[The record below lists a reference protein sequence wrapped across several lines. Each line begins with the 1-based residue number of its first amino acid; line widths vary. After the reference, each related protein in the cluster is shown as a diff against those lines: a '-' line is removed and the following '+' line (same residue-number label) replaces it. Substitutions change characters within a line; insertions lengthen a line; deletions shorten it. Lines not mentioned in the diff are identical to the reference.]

1 MSYADQA
8 QSSFETALDRVP
20 EGIRVYLPI
29 LPVLALVGV
38 FILYPIVRA
47 VYTSLFSKHLLRP
60 DQAEFVGLDNYAE
73 IWSNPQIHDVLWNT
87 FVWVAVGSSVAIV
100 LGFVMGWLLY
110 EKLPYVSV
118 ASAIVLIPWV
128 LPRVVG
134 ASIWQFMFGGSQGII
149 NELLVQLGVIDQ
161 YIVMLGSGD
170 EVVAGVSISLL
181 PPIVGMI
188 WRLAPLFALLT
199 LTSFQGIDE
208 RLYEAARMDGATP
221 WEEFRYVTLPLMRY
235 NLAIGF
241 LLMLIYNIRNFS
253 MVWVMTKGGP
263 GVSSST
269 LPIMIYRQAFVDFQV
284 GFASALSMLL
294 FAVLLVFSYYYIKVY
309 DRVQGEF

>member
-1 MSYADQA
+1 MSHVDKTY
-8 QSSFETALDRVP
+8 SSFERVLDRVP
-20 EGIRVYLPI
+20 ERLQVYLPI

-38 FILYPIVRA
+38 FILYPIVQA
-47 VYTSLFSKHLLRP
+47 IYTSLFEKHLLRP
-60 DQAEFVGLDNYAE
+60 GQTEFVGIGNYAE
-73 IWSNPQIHDVLWNT
+73 IWSNPEIHTVLLNT
-87 FVWVAVGSSVAIV
+87 FIWVTVGSLGAIV

-149 NELLVQLGVIDQ
+149 NELLVLLGITDE
-161 YIVMLGSGD
+161 YIVMLGSS
-170 EVVAGVSISLL
+170 ELSLW

-208 RLYEAARMDGATP
+208 RLYEAARIDGATP
-221 WEEFRYVTLPLMRY
+221 WEAFRYVTLPLMRY

-241 LLMLIYNIRNFS
+241 LLMLIYNVRNFS
-253 MVWVMTKGGP
+253 MVWVMTNGGP
-263 GVSSST
+263 GVSSTT
-269 LPIMIYRQAFVDFQV
+269 LPVMIYRQAFVDFNV
-284 GFASALSMLL
+284 GLASALSVLL
-294 FAVLLVFSYYYIKVY
+294 FAVLLVFSYYYIRVY
-309 DRVQGEF
+309 NRVQGEYQ

>member
-1 MSYADQA
+1 MS
-8 QSSFETALDRVP
+8 
-20 EGIRVYLPI
+20 
-29 LPVLALVGV
+29 LVGV
-38 FILYPIVRA
+38 FILYPIA
-47 VYTSLFSKHLLRP
+47 QAIYSSFFDKDLLSP
-60 DQAEFVGLDNYAE
+60 AEAEFVGLANYAE
-73 IWSNPQIHDVLWNT
+73 IWTSETIHQVLWNT
-87 FVWVAVGSSVAIV
+87 FVWVAVGSIAAIV
-100 LGFVMGWLLY
+100 LGFLMGWLLY
-110 EKLPYVSV
+110 EKLPFTSV

-149 NELLVQLGVIDQ
+149 NELLVQLGVIDE
-161 YIVMLGSGD
+161 YIVMLGSTD
-170 EVVAGVSISLL
+170 LSLW

-199 LTSFQGIDE
+199 LTSLQGIDE
-208 RLYEAARMDGATP
+208 HLYEAARMDGATP
-221 WEEFRYVTLPLMRY
+221 WEQFRYITLPMMRY

-269 LPIMIYRQAFVDFQV
+269 LPVMIYRTAFVDFNV
-284 GFASALSMLL
+284 GLASALSMLL
-294 FAVLLVFSYYYIKVY
+294 FVVLLVFSYYYIQVY
-309 DRVQGEF
+309 DKVQGEF

>member
-1 MSYADQA
+1 MSYAEQA

-20 EGIRVYLPI
+20 EGLRVYLPI
-29 LPVLALVGV
+29 LPVLALVGL

-47 VYTSLFSKHLLRP
+47 VYTSFFSKHLLRP
-60 DQAEFVGLDNYAE
+60 DQTEFVGLKNYAE
-73 IWSNPQIHDVLWNT
+73 IWSNPAIHDVLWNT

-149 NELLVQLGVIDQ
+149 NELLILLGVTDQ
-161 YIVMLGSGD
+161 YIVMLGSS
-170 EVVAGVSISLL
+170 ELSLW

-221 WEEFRYVTLPLMRY
+221 WEEFRYITLPLMRY

-263 GVSSST
+263 GLSST
-269 LPIMIYRQAFVDFQV
+269 TLPVMIYRQAFTDFQV
-284 GFASALSMLL
+284 GMASALSVLL

-309 DRVQGEF
+309 DKVQGEFQ

>member
-1 MSYADQA
+1 MSYAEQA
-8 QSSFETALDRVP
+8 QSSFEGALDRVP
-20 EGIRVYLPI
+20 EGLRVYLPI
-29 LPVLALVGV
+29 LPVMSLVGV
-38 FILYPIVRA
+38 FILYPIARA
-47 VYTSLFSKHLLRP
+47 VYTSFLSKNLLRP
-60 DQAEFVGLDNYAE
+60 DQAEFVGVENYAE
-73 IWSNPQIHDVLWNT
+73 IWSNPATHDVLWNT
-87 FVWVAVGSSVAIV
+87 FIWVTVGSSVAIV
-100 LGFVMGWLLY
+100 LGFLMGWLLY

-149 NELLVQLGVIDQ
+149 NELLVLLGITDQ
-161 YIVMLGSGD
+161 YIVMLGSS
-170 EVVAGVSISLL
+170 ELSLW

-199 LTSFQGIDE
+199 LTSSQGIDE

-253 MVWVMTKGGP
+253 MVWIMTRGGP
-263 GVSSST
+263 GVSSTT
-269 LPIMIYRQAFVDFQV
+269 LPVMIYRAAFIDFRV
-284 GFASALSMLL
+284 GLASALSMVL
-294 FAVLLVFSYYYIKVY
+294 FVVLLVFSYYYIKIY
-309 DRVQGEF
+309 NRVQGGY

>member
-1 MSYADQA
+1 MSYADNA
-8 QSSFETALDRVP
+8 QSSYERALDRVP
-20 EGIRVYLPI
+20 ETVQVYIPI
-29 LPVLALVGV
+29 LPVMVLVGL
-38 FILYPIVRA
+38 FILYPIA
-47 VYTSLFSKHLLRP
+47 QAILSSFTDKTFLNPSE
-60 DQAEFVGLDNYAE
+60 AEFVGLANYQEIWASAE
-73 IWSNPQIHDVLWNT
+73 IHQVLWNT

-100 LGFVMGWLLY
+100 IGFVLGWLLH
-110 EKLPYVSV
+110 EKLPYTSV

-134 ASIWQFMFGGSQGII
+134 ASIWKFMFGGSQGII
-149 NELLVQLGVIDQ
+149 NEFLVQLGFIDE
-161 YIVMLGSGD
+161 YIVMLGNP
-170 EVVAGVSISLL
+170 EYSIW

-199 LTSFQGIDE
+199 LTSLQGIDD
-208 RLYEAARMDGATP
+208 RYYEAARMDGATP
-221 WEEFRYVTLPLMRY
+221 WEQFRLITLPMMRY

-253 MVWVMTKGGP
+253 MVWVMTRGGP

-284 GFASALSMLL
+284 GFASALSMML

-309 DRVQGEF
+309 DKVQGEFK

>member
-1 MSYADQA
+1 MSYVDSAK
-8 QSSFETALDRVP
+8 SSSDSLVGRIP
-20 EGIRVYLPI
+20 ESVRVYLPI
-29 LPVLALVGV
+29 LPVMALVGV

-47 VYTSLFSKHLLRP
+47 VYSSFFSKDLLAP
-60 DQAEFVGLDNYAE
+60 DEAEFVGLANYAE
-73 IWSNPQIHDVLWNT
+73 IWSNPDIHQVLWNT
-87 FVWVAVGSSVAIV
+87 FVWVTVGSLVAIV
-100 LGFVMGWLLY
+100 LGFLMGWLLH
-110 EKLPYVSV
+110 EKLPYTSV

-149 NELLVQLGVIDQ
+149 NELLVQLGIVNE
-161 YIVMLGSGD
+161 YIVMLGSSD
-170 EVVAGVSISLL
+170 LSLW

-208 RLYEAARMDGATP
+208 HLYEAARMDGATP
-221 WEEFRYVTLPLMRY
+221 WEQFRYVTIPMMKY

-241 LLMLIYNIRNFS
+241 LLMLIYNVRNFS

-269 LPIMIYRQAFVDFQV
+269 LPVMIYRAAFVDFEV
-284 GFASALSMLL
+284 GFASALSVML
-294 FAVLLVFSYYYIKVY
+294 FVVLLVFSYYYIQFYDKV
-309 DRVQGEF
+309 RGEM

>member
-1 MSYADQA
+1 MSYVDNAQA
-8 QSSFETALDRVP
+8 SYEHAIERVP
-20 EGIRVYLPI
+20 EGVRVYLPI
-29 LPVLALVGV
+29 LPVMSLVGV
-38 FILYPIVRA
+38 FILYPIA
-47 VYTSLFSKHLLRP
+47 QAIYSSFFDKDLLSP
-60 DQAEFVGLDNYAE
+60 AEAEFVGLANYAE
-73 IWSNPQIHDVLWNT
+73 IWTSETIHQVLWNT
-87 FVWVAVGSSVAIV
+87 FVWVAVGSIAAIV
-100 LGFVMGWLLY
+100 LGFLMGWLLY
-110 EKLPYVSV
+110 EKLPFTSV

-149 NELLVQLGVIDQ
+149 NELLVQLGVIDE
-161 YIVMLGSGD
+161 YIVMLGST
-170 EVVAGVSISLL
+170 ELSLW

-199 LTSFQGIDE
+199 LTSLQGIDE
-208 RLYEAARMDGATP
+208 HLYEAARMDGATP
-221 WEEFRYVTLPLMRY
+221 WEQFRYITLPMMRY

-269 LPIMIYRQAFVDFQV
+269 LPVMIYRTAFVDFNV
-284 GFASALSMLL
+284 GLASALSMLL
-294 FAVLLVFSYYYIKVY
+294 FVVLLVFSYYYIQVY
-309 DRVQGEF
+309 DKVQGEF

>member
-1 MSYADQA
+1 
-8 QSSFETALDRVP
+8 
-20 EGIRVYLPI
+20 VYLPI
-29 LPVLALVGV
+29 VPVMGLVGL
-38 FILYPIVRA
+38 FILYPIAQAIR
-47 VYTSLFSKHLLRP
+47 TSFTDKELLRP
-60 DQAEFVGLDNYAE
+60 EEAEFVGLANYAE
-73 IWSNPQIHDVLWNT
+73 IWTNGEIHQVLWNT
-87 FVWVAVGSSVAIV
+87 FVWVTVGSLAAI
-100 LGFVMGWLLY
+100 LIGFVLGWLLY
-110 EKLPYVSV
+110 EKLPYTSV
-118 ASAIVLIPWV
+118 ASAIVLVPWV

-149 NELLVQLGVIDQ
+149 NELLVLLGVIDE
-161 YIVMLGSGD
+161 YIVMLGSTD
-170 EVVAGVSISLL
+170 LSLW
-181 PPIVGMI
+181 PPIVGMV

-208 RLYEAARMDGATP
+208 QLYEAARMDGATP
-221 WEEFRYVTLPLMRY
+221 WEQFRFVTLPMMRY

-269 LPIMIYRQAFVDFQV
+269 LPVMIYRAAFVDFQV

-294 FAVLLVFSYYYIKVY
+294 FAVLLVFSYYYIKLY
-309 DRVQGEF
+309 DRVQGGL